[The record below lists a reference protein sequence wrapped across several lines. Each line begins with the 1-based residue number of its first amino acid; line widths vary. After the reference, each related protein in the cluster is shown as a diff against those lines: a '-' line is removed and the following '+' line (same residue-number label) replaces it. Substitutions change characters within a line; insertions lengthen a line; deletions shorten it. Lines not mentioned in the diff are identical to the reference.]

1 MDTTSAHAVAALTYF
16 LKQLVLLSKAASLSK
31 DERGGLRLGALQAGA
46 QAVGGV
52 VLLGLGRGDLRRR
65 WS

>member
-1 MDTTSAHAVAALTYF
+1 MDTTSAHAVAALTYLLEQF
-16 LKQLVLLSKAASLSK
+16 VLLSEAASLSK
-31 DERGGLRLGALQAGA
+31 DERRGLRLGALQAGA

-52 VLLGLGRGDLRRR
+52 VLLGRGDLRRR